1 MDLFSIP
8 FLPILQDFVFS
19 PVRPK
24 WFIKIKIC
32 NLKNQDPE
40 LFYFKRME
48 NREIF
53 GKPETYSF
61 CYPIFRPERN
71 HTIVQILLNFFPSY
85 RPKRDLSKSLW
96 RDSESDDLNEDGC
109 TGEKEYCEIV
119 DACVDDCDL
128 FHTKDDSTPF
138 VIVCKEGLVSLK

>member
-71 HTIVQILLNFFPSY
+71 HTIVQILWIFSPPIGQNGIFPNLCGEI
-85 RPKRDLSKSLW
+85 RNQMILMKMAVLAKKNIVKLW
-96 RDSESDDLNEDGC
+96 THVLM
-109 TGEKEYCEIV
+109 IV
-119 DACVDDCDL
+119 IFSIPRTIQLLLLL
-128 FHTKDDSTPF
+128 FVKKDW
-138 VIVCKEGLVSLK
+138 